1 MQCPSRREDGRP
13 TRDEW
18 GQRAVDGN
26 EKPRRFDA
34 KEVDLDDRSE
44 LKMEITLQALLGVD
58 RRVVAFSRQFS
69 L

>member
-1 MQCPSRREDGRP
+1 MG
-13 TRDEW
+13 TT
-18 GQRAVDGN
+18 GVDGN
-26 EKPRRFDA
+26 EKPRRFNA

-44 LKMEITLQALLGVD
+44 LNMEITLQALLGVD